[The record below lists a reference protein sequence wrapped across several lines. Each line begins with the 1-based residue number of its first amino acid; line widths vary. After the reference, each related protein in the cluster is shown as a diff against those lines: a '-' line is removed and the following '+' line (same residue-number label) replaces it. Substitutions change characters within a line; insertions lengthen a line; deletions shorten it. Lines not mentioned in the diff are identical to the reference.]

1 MFHEINLNSLTVN
14 TNNCSLSKINKRRI
28 QKDKRLYALDNL
40 QYIYAH
46 LCIIDVGNVL
56 NSMNKESTITSLTSV
71 ELCFTI
77 RHAIDTTIKDLFGEF
92 SGLPI
97 LYYDLLFCHPQNN
110 VNTSKKNHNHY
121 QQQLTNTTNIITWSI
136 LLAVPYNNMEKMI
149 GALSFMTND
158 LGGSVLINKLCES
171 VNLSSN
177 DSLKFYV
184 DVISISDSLFNLPC
198 VPIYKL

>member
-1 MFHEINLNSLTVN
+1 MFYEIDLNSLTVN
-14 TNNCSLSKINKRRI
+14 TNNCSISKINKRRI
-28 QKDKRLYALDNL
+28 RKERRLYALDNL

-46 LCIIDVGNVL
+46 LYIIDVGNVL
-56 NSMNKESTITSLTSV
+56 NSVNKESTTTSLTST

-97 LYYDLLFCHPQNN
+97 LHYDLLFCHPQNN
-110 VNTSKKNHNHY
+110 LNVSKNNNNCHH
-121 QQQLTNTTNIITWSI
+121 QQLTNTTNIITWSI
-136 LLAVPYNNMEKMI
+136 LLAVPYSNMEKMI

-158 LGGSVLINKLCES
+158 LGGSELINKLCES
-171 VNLSSN
+171 VNLSNN

-184 DVISISDSLFNLPC
+184 DVISISDSIFNLPC